1 MKKIA
6 IVASA
11 LLLGACTTAQLQN
24 AQGNLATLQKTV
36 VDGCAVVQPVLA
48 SVAALD
54 PAVAA
59 ASVAN
64 GLFCSAASTVSVT
77 SVQSAISTGIPA
89 ISTALNA
96 SSVVPAAQKPLIA
109 GALGVFQLLLTNA
122 LSVYGPVAA
131 TTSHWH

>member
-1 MKKIA
+1 M
-6 IVASA
+6 ASA

-54 PAVAA
+54 PTVAA
-59 ASVAN
+59 ASLAN

-96 SSVVPAAQKPLIA
+96 SSVVPAAQKPVIV

-122 LSVYGPVAA
+122 LSVYGPVVA
-131 TTSHWH
+131 TTSH